1 MEIGV
6 VRKFFYMFLW
16 YLFVI
21 CKLFVLI
28 WHRILTGKTRLS
40 LYFKKKAE
48 NFLFFSPRVYKVSYI
63 RKEIKTKSEPVR
75 LFTKDMV
82 KLHARFLAPEDGQP
96 VILFF
101 HGQSENIT
109 KWQDTFSFFRENG
122 YGALFLSYRGHY
134 KSAGR
139 PSEAGVYSD
148 AETAVEY
155 LLQKGFAAENI
166 ILWGRSLG
174 SAVALQTA
182 LKYDV
187 KAVILESPILNIK
200 QAAISVFARY
210 VKIFKFVLLRRF
222 IKWLLE
228 SANYIQMFD
237 NGKKISKVKSPI
249 LIMHA
254 KNDEKI
260 SYEQAVTLA
269 EYNKSA
275 KLFLVEEGSH
285 DHSKWC
291 YEEAKDFIEG
301 LKCRC

>member
-1 MEIGV
+1 MNIDG

-16 YLFVI
+16 YLFVV

-28 WHRILTGKTRLS
+28 WQHILSGKTRVS

-48 NFLFFSPRVYKVSYI
+48 EV
-63 RKEIKTKSEPVR
+63 KTYSEQVR

-82 KLHARFLAPEDGQP
+82 KLYARFLPPEEGKP

-109 KWQDTFSFFRENG
+109 KWQNTFSFFRQNG
-122 YGALFLSYRGHY
+122 YGALFLSYRGHL

-139 PSEAGVYSD
+139 PSEEGLYTD
-148 AETAVEY
+148 AETAMEY
-155 LLQKGFAAENI
+155 LIEKGFVPENI

-182 LKYDV
+182 IKYNV
-187 KAVILESPILNIK
+187 KAVVLESPILDIK

-228 SANYIQMFD
+228 SADFVQMFD
-237 NGKKISKVKSPI
+237 NGEKIQKVKSPI

-260 SYEQAVTLA
+260 SYEQSVTLSRL
-269 EYNKSA
+269 NPSA
-275 KLFLVEEGSH
+275 RFFLVDDGSH
-285 DHSKWC
+285 DHSEWC
-291 YEEAKDFIEG
+291 YDEAKNFIEG
-301 LKCRC
+301 LKCSY

>member
-1 MEIGV
+1 
-6 VRKFFYMFLW
+6 MFLW
-16 YLFVI
+16 YLFVV

-28 WHRILTGKTRLS
+28 WHHILSGKTRVS
-40 LYFKKKAE
+40 MYFKKKAE

-63 RKEIKTKSEPVR
+63 RKEVKTSSEPVR

-82 KLHARFLAPEDGQP
+82 KLHAMFLPPKEGKP

-109 KWQDTFSFFRENG
+109 KWQNTFSFFKQNG
-122 YGALFLSYRGHY
+122 YGALFLSYRGHL

-139 PSEAGVYSD
+139 PSEEGIYID
-148 AETAVEY
+148 AETGMEY
-155 LLQKGFAAENI
+155 LIGKGFSPENI

-182 LKYDV
+182 LKYNV
-187 KAVILESPILNIK
+187 KAVVLESPILDIK

-228 SANYIQMFD
+228 SADFVQMFD
-237 NGKKISKVKSPI
+237 NGEKIQKVKSPI

-260 SYEQAVTLA
+260 SYEQSVTLSRL
-269 EYNKSA
+269 NPSA
-275 KLFLVEEGSH
+275 RFFLVDDGSH
-285 DHSKWC
+285 DHSEWC
-291 YEEAKDFIEG
+291 YDEAKKFIEG
-301 LKCRC
+301 VKCNC